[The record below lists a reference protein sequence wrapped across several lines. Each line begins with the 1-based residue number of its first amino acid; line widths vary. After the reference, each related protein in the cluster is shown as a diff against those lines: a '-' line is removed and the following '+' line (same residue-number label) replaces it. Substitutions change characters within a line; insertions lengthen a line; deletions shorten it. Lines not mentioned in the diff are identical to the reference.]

1 MDVSK
6 LQVSEHVRNKIAKGI
21 EIMKN
26 CFGARANDGKIVLA
40 DVTPVFVAIM
50 EEYKQVEILQDELE
64 KNEGIKKHLDSLVE
78 KNDLDKD
85 GFLDW
90 TEYMTLVMDARST
103 YTEELFTKFD
113 LNGDGEI
120 DKEEMEAV
128 VASIKES
135 GNELKANEMRENF
148 DVMLKNFD
156 ANGDG
161 KISISEYV
169 NSLKNIKNFDANGDG

>member
-1 MDVSK
+1 M
-6 LQVSEHVRNKIAKGI
+6 
-21 EIMKN
+21 
-26 CFGARANDGKIVLA
+26 
-40 DVTPVFVAIM
+40 
-50 EEYKQVEILQDELE
+50 
-64 KNEGIKKHLDSLVE
+64 VE

-90 TEYMTLVMDARST
+90 TEYMSLVMDARST

-120 DKEEMEAV
+120 DQEEMDAV

-135 GNELKANEMRENF
+135 GNELKANEMRDNF
-148 DVMLKNFD
+148 DIMLKNFD

-169 NSLKNIKNFDANGDG
+169 NSLKNIKI